1 MSVPITLGKNVVT
14 RQVSWR
20 SMVLESWGE
29 EWAQRSIVY
38 RFSDGTEKQSTD
50 STNKGI
56 YSGQG
61 GGGGGG

>member
-1 MSVPITLGKNVVT
+1 MVVT
-14 RQVSWR
+14 D
-20 SMVLESWGE
+20 WGE

-38 RFSDGTEKQSTD
+38 RFSDGTTKQSTD
-50 STNKGI
+50 STNRGI

>member
-1 MSVPITLGKNVVT
+1 MTVPISLGKSVVT
-14 RQVSWR
+14 RVVSWR
-20 SMVLESWGE
+20 SMVLDAWGE
-29 EWAQRSIVY
+29 QWAQRSISY

-50 STNKGI
+50 STNRGF

>member
-1 MSVPITLGKNVVT
+1 MSVPFQLGKNVVT
-14 RQVSWR
+14 RIVSWR
-20 SMVLESWGE
+20 AMVLESWGE
-29 EWAQRSIVY
+29 EWAQRSVSY